1 MHALSVSLLRAKQLP
16 VITNG
21 LGASPHAGSTCTIGV
36 VTVRPLNR
44 LPARLY
50 FKFKPDPNN
59 TFFFIF
65 TCTTQYPWV
74 LANLNLSQAMA
85 PPKKKRT
92 HTVFRDSSAH
102 RSASTS
108 KPRFVGEKQPLENR
122 VDYVRGVTYK
132 AAVDL
137 HEELDDSSYVLL
149 RANNIQDGEL
159 RFDDV
164 QYVDRAKVKQKQLLR
179 RGDILFCA
187 SSGSKGLVGKAAL
200 VRENMPVTFGAFCCV
215 LRPKEN
221 EAEYLAHYFQSQQ
234 YRRAIEKVCSGS
246 NINNLKAANFFSLV
260 VPHYDDDSTRVI
272 SALFDS
278 IDAQIKHA
286 KDQIANLDSLV
297 KSRFIEMF
305 GDPIENPLEW
315 PKSRLPELGDLK
327 NGVNFKSADS
337 GFEIRCLGV
346 GDFKNRSFIDDTDL
360 ISKVQLNGEP
370 SEAQIL
376 HDGDIVFVRSNGNKR
391 LVGRCL
397 AIFPGAENVTFS
409 GFCIRF
415 RLASSAL
422 DLNYLLGVLKSDSM
436 RQAMVGRGANI
447 QNLSQKILSGTEIP
461 IPPLPF
467 QQRFAAFVR
476 QVDKSGFATHC
487 DHPRASY

>member
-1 MHALSVSLLRAKQLP
+1 M
-16 VITNG
+16 TN
-21 LGASPHAGSTCTIGV
+21 
-36 VTVRPLNR
+36 
-44 LPARLY
+44 
-50 FKFKPDPNN
+50 KP
-59 TFFFIF
+59 
-65 TCTTQYPWV
+65 Q
-74 LANLNLSQAMA
+74 
-85 PPKKKRT
+85 
-92 HTVFRDSSAH
+92 
-102 RSASTS
+102 
-108 KPRFVGEKQPLENR
+108 FVGEKQPLENR

-137 HEELDDSSYVLL
+137 HEELNDSSYVLL

-234 YRRAIEKVCSGS
+234 YRRAIEKACSGS

-305 GDPIENPLEW
+305 GDLDSDDSRPLKDVCSIITDGTHQPPKFVDEGIPFLFVSNIASDVVDYETNKFISAEDYEQLIRRTPIEI
-315 PKSRLPELGDLK
+315 GDVLVSAVGSFGHPAIVRDGRPFCFQRHIAYLK
-327 NGVNFKSADS
+327 PRHNLVDSDYLHAALLSDDAQRYMDRCAKGV
-337 GFEIRCLGV
+337 
-346 GDFKNRSFIDDTDL
+346 
-360 ISKVQLNGEP
+360 
-370 SEAQIL
+370 AQ
-376 HDGDIVFVRSNGNKR
+376 RT
-391 LVGRCL
+391 
-397 AIFPGAENVTFS
+397 VT
-409 GFCIRF
+409 
-415 RLASSAL
+415 
-422 DLNYLLGVLKSDSM
+422 LKSFKEMKIPVPSM
-436 RQAMVGRGANI
+436 CLQ
-447 QNLSQKILSGTEIP
+447 EE
-461 IPPLPF
+461 
-467 QQRFAAFVR
+467 FAAFVS
-476 QVDKSGFATHC
+476 QVDKSRFVDLGDKGNKCILILEIRKEDLGRTYNFGVEILHCYTDRVGLKRMAEGRKRNNPLQVIASNLLARPDNHTASATNQSVRFNYGAAPDFAST
-487 DHPRASY
+487 S

>member
-1 MHALSVSLLRAKQLP
+1 MP
-16 VITNG
+16 
-21 LGASPHAGSTCTIGV
+21 
-36 VTVRPLNR
+36 
-44 LPARLY
+44 
-50 FKFKPDPNN
+50 
-59 TFFFIF
+59 
-65 TCTTQYPWV
+65 
-74 LANLNLSQAMA
+74 
-85 PPKKKRT
+85 
-92 HTVFRDSSAH
+92 
-102 RSASTS
+102 S
-108 KPRFVGEKQPLENR
+108 KPQFVGEKQPLENR

-272 SALFDS
+272 CALFDS

-297 KSRFIEMF
+297 KSRFVEMF
-305 GDPIENPLEW
+305 GDPISNSKGLETQPGSALFKIVNGKTKPMDERYETGFPAYGGNGVSW
-315 PKSRLPELGDLK
+315 YSQDSLLDFPTIVVGRVGRHCGNARLVNDPCWVTDNAMYIKRFHSNELDLIYLDELMRVVGFNRYADRGDLWK
-327 NGVNFKSADS
+327 ITQQPFME
-337 GFEIRCLGV
+337 F
-346 GDFKNRSFIDDTDL
+346 
-360 ISKVQLNGEP
+360 
-370 SEAQIL
+370 
-376 HDGDIVFVRSNGNKR
+376 
-391 LVGRCL
+391 
-397 AIFPGAENVTFS
+397 
-409 GFCIRF
+409 
-415 RLASSAL
+415 
-422 DLNYLLGVLKSDSM
+422 NYPM
-436 RQAMVGRGANI
+436 
-447 QNLSQKILSGTEIP
+447 
-461 IPPLPF
+461 PPLA
-467 QQRFAAFVR
+467 QQQEFAAFVR
-476 QVDKSGFATHC
+476 QVDKSRFAGPT
-487 DHPRASY
+487 DNQGSPQT